1 MVYYGYSYFYIFFF
15 FFLFFLLILILLSP
29 NYKKK
34 DVVPPLTTQNYA
46 VTFNSSTSYDYTS
59 ATTDANA
66 VFQPLRIQD
75 GESGSGGSALDFGG
89 SGADTINVD
98 FSPEYVY
105 KDSGVAGYFV
115 LYLTNNFSPPR
126 TNSSF
131 LFRVRDYENST
142 TIPATYL
149 KLSEYNYGWTA
160 VNMVA
165 GDSNS
170 LYKVTIPFNL
180 PKAAHHNLTVEIAPL
195 NFSSTITDGQ
205 IRLNSA
211 YIYYF

>member
-1 MVYYGYSYFYIFFF
+1 
-15 FFLFFLLILILLSP
+15 LSP

-46 VTFNSSTSYDYTS
+46 VTFQEGDYGYTS
-59 ATTDANA
+59 ATTDADA

-98 FSPEYVY
+98 FSPEYIY
-105 KDSGVAGYFV
+105 KDSSIAGYFV
-115 LYLTNNFSPPR
+115 LYLTNNFGTG
-126 TNSSF
+126 TNRSF
-131 LFRVRDYENST
+131 LFRVRDYENSIT
-142 TIPATYL
+142 PPATD
-149 KLSEYNYGWTA
+149 LSLSNYNYGWTA

-170 LYKVTIPFNL
+170 LYKVTLPFNL
-180 PKAAHHNLTVEIAPL
+180 PKATHHNLTVEIAPL
-195 NFSSTITDGQ
+195 NFTIPITDGQ

>member
-29 NYKKK
+29 NYKK

-46 VTFNSSTSYDYTS
+46 VTFQEGDYDYTS

-66 VFQPLRIQD
+66 VFQSLKIQD

-105 KDSGVAGYFV
+105 KDSSIAGYFV
-115 LYLTNNFSPPR
+115 LYLTNNFVTPGNR
-126 TNSSF
+126 SF
-131 LFRVRDYENST
+131 LFRVRDYENLT
-142 TIPATYL
+142 TPPTTGL
-149 KLSEYNYGWTA
+149 HLSNYNYGWTA

-165 GDSNS
+165 EDSNS
-170 LYKVTIPFNL
+170 LYKVTLPFNL
-180 PKAAHHNLTVEIAPL
+180 PKKLHHKLTVEIAPL
-195 NFSSTITDGQ
+195 NFGAAIPDGQ

>member
-46 VTFNSSTSYDYTS
+46 VTFQTSAPYDYTS

-66 VFQPLRIQD
+66 FFQPLRIQD

-89 SGADTINVD
+89 SGPDTINVD

-115 LYLTNNFSPPR
+115 LYLTNIFSPTR

-131 LFRVRDYENST
+131 LFRVRDYEDDPPPT
-142 TIPATYL
+142 TGL
-149 KLSEYNYGWTA
+149 QLSDYNYGWTA

-165 GDSNS
+165 EDSNS
-170 LYKVTIPFNL
+170 LYKVTLPFNL
-180 PKAAHHNLTVEIAPL
+180 PKATHHNLTVEIAPL
-195 NFSSTITDGQ
+195 NFGAAIPDGQ

>member
-46 VTFNSSTSYDYTS
+46 VTFTTPSNYTS

-66 VFQPLRIQD
+66 VFQSLKIQD

-115 LYLTNNFSPPR
+115 LYLTNNFPLSTP
-126 TNSSF
+126 NSSF
-131 LFRVRDYENST
+131 LFRVRDYGDDPTPITS
-142 TIPATYL
+142 L
-149 KLSEYNYGWTA
+149 RLSDYNYGWTA

-170 LYKVTIPFNL
+170 LYKVTLPFNL
-180 PKAAHHNLTVEIAPL
+180 PKATHHNLTVEIAPL
-195 NFSSTITDGQ
+195 NFTGAITDGQ

-211 YIYYF
+211 YVYYF

>member
-46 VTFNSSTSYDYTS
+46 VTFQSGPYDYTN
-59 ATTDANA
+59 ANTDADA

-75 GESGSGGSALDFGG
+75 GESSSGGSALDFGG
-89 SGADTINVD
+89 SGPDTINVD

-105 KDSGVAGYFV
+105 KDSGIAGYFV
-115 LYLTNNFSPPR
+115 LYLTNNFVTAGNR
-126 TNSSF
+126 SF
-131 LFRVRDYENST
+131 LFRVRDYESST
-142 TIPATYL
+142 TPPTTGL
-149 KLSEYNYGWTA
+149 QLSEYNYGWTA

-165 GDSNS
+165 GDPNS
-170 LYKVTIPFNL
+170 LYKVTLPFNL
-180 PKAAHHNLTVEIAPL
+180 PKATHHNLTVEIAPL
-195 NFSSTITDGQ
+195 NFGTAITDGQ

>member
-46 VTFNSSTSYDYTS
+46 VTFTTSAPYGYTS

-66 VFQPLRIQD
+66 VFQSLKIQD

-98 FSPEYVY
+98 FSPEYIY
-105 KDSGVAGYFV
+105 KDSSIAGYFV
-115 LYLTNNFSPPR
+115 LYLTNNFVTSENR
-126 TNSSF
+126 SF

-142 TIPATYL
+142 TPPATDL
-149 KLSEYNYGWTA
+149 SLSEYNYGWTA

-170 LYKVTIPFNL
+170 LYKVTLPFNL
-180 PKAAHHNLTVEIAPL
+180 PKASHHNLTVEIAPL
-195 NFSSTITDGQ
+195 NFTGAITDGK

>member
-15 FFLFFLLILILLSP
+15 FFLFFLLILILVSP

-46 VTFNSSTSYDYTS
+46 VTFTTTPTTYLNRN
-59 ATTDANA
+59 TDADA

-75 GESGSGGSALDFGG
+75 GESGSDGSALDFGG

-98 FSPEYVY
+98 FSPEYIY
-105 KDSGVAGYFV
+105 KDSSIAGYFV

-142 TIPATYL
+142 TPPATDL
-149 KLSEYNYGWTA
+149 SLSEYNYGWTA

-170 LYKVTIPFNL
+170 LYKVTLPFNL
-180 PKAAHHNLTVEIAPL
+180 PKATYHNLTVEIAPL
-195 NFSSTITDGQ
+195 NFTGAITDGK

>member
-15 FFLFFLLILILLSP
+15 FFLFLLLILILLSP
-29 NYKKK
+29 NYNKK

-46 VTFNSSTSYDYTS
+46 VTFQSGQYDYTS
-59 ATTDANA
+59 ATTDADA

-75 GESGSGGSALDFGG
+75 GESGSGGSAIDFGG
-89 SGADTINVD
+89 NGPDTINVD

-115 LYLTNNFSPPR
+115 LYLTNNFVTGGNR
-126 TNSSF
+126 SF
-131 LFRVRDYENST
+131 LFRVRDYEDDPT
-142 TIPATYL
+142 PITDL
-149 KLSEYNYGWTA
+149 QLSDYNYGWAA

-170 LYKVTIPFNL
+170 LYKVTLPFNL
-180 PKAAHHNLTVEIAPL
+180 PKATHHNLTVEIAPL
-195 NFSSTITDGQ
+195 NFTSAITDGQ

>member
-1 MVYYGYSYFYIFFF
+1 
-15 FFLFFLLILILLSP
+15 LLSP

-46 VTFNSSTSYDYTS
+46 VTFQSSAPYGYTS
-59 ATTDANA
+59 ATTDADA

-89 SGADTINVD
+89 SGSDTINVD

-105 KDSGVAGYFV
+105 KDSSISGYFV
-115 LYLTNNFSPPR
+115 LYLTNNFLPAI

-142 TIPATYL
+142 TPPATYL
-149 KLSEYNYGWTA
+149 SLSNYNYGWTA

-165 GDSNS
+165 EDSNS
-170 LYKVTIPFNL
+170 LYKVTLPFNL
-180 PKAAHHNLTVEIAPL
+180 PKKLHHKLTVEIAPL
-195 NFSSTITDGQ
+195 NFIDAIADGQ